1 MIKPGSWVAINPSKV
16 AMWKECGVALSIFTP
31 ESFCAKVP
39 KDVDLEKMEKAV
51 EMGMLVI
58 TAKKP
63 KVPKVSIRIPLV
75 SHLKKTVKEIK
86 KLVAD
91 GEFDL
96 DDLEHLLNLE
106 LRSGEPRKGLT
117 DFLSVQIAKTA
128 TKHEVGKLVTKGK
141 GKKKRTKVVIAKEF
155 NRKSKIVD
163 GVENMAPGEPELELL
178 DASRESRFLG
188 KIKVEEE

>member
-75 SHLKKTVKEIK
+75 SHLKIRQQSDKE
-86 KLVAD
+86 VAPF
-91 GEFDL
+91 GEC
-96 DDLEHLLNLE
+96 
-106 LRSGEPRKGLT
+106 RYS
-117 DFLSVQIAKTA
+117 S
-128 TKHEVGKLVTKGK
+128 
-141 GKKKRTKVVIAKEF
+141 
-155 NRKSKIVD
+155 
-163 GVENMAPGEPELELL
+163 
-178 DASRESRFLG
+178 
-188 KIKVEEE
+188 